1 MAHRLLWAT
10 DIHLN
15 FADRTA
21 RAAFLD
27 AARAH
32 RPDGLVLSGDI
43 AEAPTVVRCLKLLE
57 MTIDAPVYFVLG
69 NHDFYRGSM
78 AGVRAAVRDLVREA
92 PRLHWL
98 NDAGVLSLTDETALI
113 GHDAWADGRFGD
125 FYASRIELNDFH
137 HIEELTTTDKAARLA
152 QMQALADEAAAHFRA
167 VLPQALENHRH
178 VIVATHVPPFREACR
193 RNGHI
198 WSADWLPFFTCK
210 AVGEVLK
217 EAMLRHPHHHLT
229 VLCGHIHSA
238 NEVDI
243 LPNLKIFTGA
253 AEYRAPKP
261 QKLLEIA

>member
-1 MAHRLLWAT
+1 MAPRLLWAT

-32 RPDGLVLSGDI
+32 RADGLILSGDI
-43 AEAPTVVRCLKLLE
+43 AEATTVVRCLKLLE
-57 MTIDAPVYFVLG
+57 KVLDAPVYFVLG
-69 NHDFYRGSM
+69 NHDFYRGSL
-78 AGVRAAVRDLVREA
+78 AGVRAAMRSLVREV
-92 PRLHWL
+92 PDLHWL
-98 NDAGVLSLTDETALI
+98 NDAGVISLTNKTALI

-125 FYASRIELNDFH
+125 FYASPIELNDFY
-137 HIEELTTTDKAARLA
+137 HIEELTTMDKTARLA
-152 QMQALADEAAAHFRA
+152 QMQTLADEAADHFRA
-167 VLPQALENHRH
+167 VLPQALAHHRH
-178 VIVATHVPPFREACR
+178 VIVATHVPPFREACQ

-210 AVGEVLK
+210 AVGEVLRD
-217 EAMLRHPHHHLT
+217 AMLRHPEHQLT
-229 VLCGHIHSA
+229 VLCGHIHRA

-243 LPNLKIFTGA
+243 LPNLKVFTGA

-261 QKLLEIA
+261 QKLLEIP